1 MSRISEK
8 GKGGRSRSFV
18 LALMALM
25 ALSDDQGDG
34 VRFAFFT

>member
-18 LALMALM
+18 LALMAL
-25 ALSDDQGDG
+25 SDDQGDG